1 MATIDSTHSSPPV
14 LVVANSLLG
23 AGQVIVRSLWL
34 ALAIVLYILVNPLVA
49 LVRLLLVP
57 VLFIISPFVYIIR
70 LTLDILVFKPYGLV
84 RALSEQLYDVWVFL
98 GIALVFGIALGILLR
113 TCARGMTSAFLRLKS
128 PAPVQN
134 IDARPPEAV
143 KTSANGPRFA
153 ERRHGG
159 HGGTSKRREWRR
171 VG

>member
-1 MATIDSTHSSPPV
+1 MATIDSAHPSPPA
-14 LVVANSLLG
+14 LVVVNSLLG
-23 AGQVIVRSLWL
+23 AGQVIVRSLRL
-34 ALAIVLYILVNPLVA
+34 ALTIVLYILVNPFVVLLRLLVA
-49 LVRLLLVP
+49 P
-57 VLFIISPFVYIIR
+57 VLFMISPFIYIIR
-70 LTLDILVFKPYGLV
+70 LTFDILVFKPYGLV

-113 TCARGMTSAFLRLKS
+113 TCARGMTIAFLNLKS
-128 PAPVQN
+128 PAPVQSTV
-134 IDARPPEAV
+134 AQLPEAI
-143 KTSANGPRFA
+143 KTSANGPRLT